1 MTTETPTSR
10 PATRVMEDKET
21 RENNARTFVHRL
33 EALAPTLE
41 HDGDRAALAAL
52 RRGLGKAPGDDLKML
67 PYIVPILPAH
77 LGPREEP
84 PYYLTA
90 SLFALYPV
98 AWPGGTKRQT
108 FGASMRSLALDQGA
122 ARGGANSK
130 EGDDEQSGG
139 RLDKPV
145 ERRFVALLNA
155 DDEGESFATHLRHA
169 VSLLKSSDTRIDWVQ
184 LLLDLGAWGRTSRPV
199 QRRWAQDFWSPQ
211 WTDATPAPNSLSNDE
226 EASDSLSN
234 DDKAGD
240 A

>member
-1 MTTETPTSR
+1 MTTETPLSR
-10 PATRVMEDKET
+10 PATSFMADKEK
-21 RENNARTFVHRL
+21 RENNARTFVRRL

-67 PYIVPILPAH
+67 PYIVRMLPPH
-77 LGPREEP
+77 LRRREEP

-98 AWPGGTKRQT
+98 AWPGAKLQT
-108 FGASMRSLALDQGA
+108 FGASMRALALDQGA
-122 ARGGANSK
+122 ARGGASSK
-130 EGDDEQSGG
+130 EGDDEQGG
-139 RLDKPV
+139 GHLDKPV

-155 DDEGESFATHLRHA
+155 DDAGESFATHLRHA

-184 LLLDLGAWGRTSRPV
+184 LLLDLGAWGWTSRPV
-199 QRRWAQDFWSPQ
+199 QRRWAQDFWAPQ
-211 WTDATPAPNSLSNDE
+211 WIDAAPVPNSLSNDE
-226 EASDSLSN
+226 EAGDSLSN
-234 DDKAGD
+234 DEEGGD

>member
-1 MTTETPTSR
+1 MTTETPLSR
-10 PATRVMEDKET
+10 PATSFMEDKEK
-21 RENNARTFVHRL
+21 RENNAWTYVHRL
-33 EALAPTLE
+33 EALVPTLE

-67 PYIVPILPAH
+67 PYIVRMLPSH
-77 LGPREEP
+77 LRHREEP

-98 AWPGGTKRQT
+98 AWSGTKRQT

-122 ARGGANSK
+122 ARGGASSN
-130 EGDDEQSGG
+130 EDDEEQGGG

-155 DDEGESFATHLRHA
+155 DDAGESFATHLRHA
-169 VSLLKSSDTRIDWVQ
+169 VSLLKRSDTRIDWVQ
-184 LLLDLGAWGRTSRPV
+184 LLLDLGAWGWTSRPV
-199 QRRWAQDFWSPQ
+199 QRCWAQDFWSPQ
-211 WTDATPAPNSLSNDE
+211 WKDATPPPNSLSNDE
-226 EASDSLSN
+226 ETSDSLSN
-234 DDKAGD
+234 DEEAGD

>member
-1 MTTETPTSR
+1 MTTETSLSR
-10 PATRVMEDKET
+10 PATSFMEDKEK
-21 RENNARTFVHRL
+21 RENNAWTFVHRL
-33 EALAPTLE
+33 EALVPTLE
-41 HDGDRAALAAL
+41 REGDRAALAAL

-67 PYIVPILPAH
+67 PYIVRMLPAH
-77 LGPREEP
+77 LRRREEP

-98 AWPGGTKRQT
+98 AWPGTKPQT

-122 ARGGANSK
+122 ARGGASSN
-130 EGDDEQSGG
+130 EGDDEQGGG
-139 RLDKPV
+139 RLDKSV

-169 VSLLKSSDTRIDWVQ
+169 VSLLKSSDTRIHWVQ
-184 LLLDLGAWGRTSRPV
+184 LLLDLGAWGWTSRPV

-211 WTDATPAPNSLSNDE
+211 GKDAASMPNLSNDE
-226 EASDSLSN
+226 ESSDILSN
-234 DDKAGD
+234 DEEGAD